1 MYEYIKGKVEELG
14 LTHVVIDNQGI
25 AYFIHISLQTYSLL
39 AEKETCKLYISEI
52 IREDDHILYGF
63 FEKHERE
70 IFVKLTSVSG
80 IGANT
85 GRMIL
90 SSLTLSEIE
99 EAIAT
104 SNVNVLKSIKGIG
117 LKTAQRLIIELKDK
131 ITKSDGTQEIFVP
144 QNNTVKDEALSA
156 LVMLGFNKTSATKAV
171 DKILA
176 SPGDITI
183 ESVVKQALKML

>member
-1 MYEYIKGKVEELG
+1 MFEYIKGKIEELG
-14 LTHVVIDNQGI
+14 PTHVVIDNQGI
-25 AYFIHISLQTYSLL
+25 GYFIHISLQTYTLL
-39 AEKETCKLYISEI
+39 AEKESSKVYISEI

-90 SSLTLSEIE
+90 SSLTLREIE

-131 ITKSDGTQEIFVP
+131 ITKQSDAQEIFVP
-144 QNNTVKDEALSA
+144 QNNTIKDEALSA
-156 LVMLGFNKTSATKAV
+156 LVMLGFNRANATKAI
-171 DKILA
+171 DKILV
-176 SPGDITI
+176 SPGEITI

>member
-1 MYEYIKGKVEELG
+1 MYEYIKGTIEELG
-14 LTHVVIDNQGI
+14 PTHVVIDNQGI

-39 AEKETCKLYISEI
+39 VEQENCKLYISEI
-52 IREDDHILYGF
+52 IREDDHLLYGF

-90 SSLTLSEIE
+90 SSLNLKEIE

-104 SNVNVLKSIKGIG
+104 SNVNVLKAIKGIG
-117 LKTAQRLIIELKDK
+117 LKTAQRIIIELKDK
-131 ITKSDGTQEIFVP
+131 ITKSSETQEIFMP
-144 QNNTVKDEALSA
+144 QNNTIKDEALSA
-156 LVMLGFNKTSATKAV
+156 LVMLGFNKATASKAV
-171 DKILA
+171 DKIL
-176 SPGDITI
+176 SIPGETSI

>member
-156 LVMLGFNKTSATKAV
+156 LVMLGFNKASATKAV

>member
-1 MYEYIKGKVEELG
+1 MYEYIKGKIEELG
-14 LTHVVIDNQGI
+14 LTHVVIENQDI
-25 AYFIHISLQTYSLL
+25 AYHIHISLQTYSLL
-39 AEKETCKLYISEI
+39 AEKEMCKLYISEI

-131 ITKSDGTQEIFVP
+131 ITKSTDTQEIFVP
-144 QNNTVKDEALSA
+144 QNNTIKEEALSA
-156 LVMLGFNKTSATKAV
+156 LVMLGFNKASATKAV

-176 SPGDITI
+176 SQNDITI